1 MSGILAFALPV
12 PGIIAK
18 FQEEQENAS
27 IKMQTGDPDRKR
39 LRNLFVKPMNYR

>member
-27 IKMQTGDPDRKR
+27 ISTRILDRDRKR
-39 LRNLFVKPMNYR
+39 LRKLFIKPMNYR